1 MGRFHFLVAAGMS
14 LVLSGVVLSGS
25 GLLASEAQAAGP
37 AAAPQGT
44 VMQAQRSAATA
55 AARQALPGYLS
66 QIPEQR
72 LKDYGFET
80 SQQLAQA
87 RIDVVWPVFMPA
99 RTKGSLTRAAIERQ
113 MAGTP
118 ALWLAP
124 VWVDGRP
131 VALVTVEIAPSGKAE
146 AVGFGSA
153 FRASRIAAGLKAAGL
168 PGIRSASE
176 SVAGNTGI
184 SGITGSDGAQLR
196 LVAFYEPNREFALL
210 PGARPTAAWRW
221 FSLEGT
227 SEASAIE
234 LTDEAL
240 RLALEEIR
248 QTEPKA
254 PVGAAPPGR

>member
-1 MGRFHFLVAAGMS
+1 MSRFVDSMDWGDLRRGLLAAC
-14 LVLSGVVLSGS
+14 LAAVLTGS
-25 GLLASEAQAAGP
+25 GLVASVAQAAAP
-37 AAAPQGT
+37 AATPQRT
-44 VMQAQRSAATA
+44 AMDVQRNAATA
-55 AARQALPGYLS
+55 VARQALPGYLR

-87 RIDVVWPVFMPA
+87 RVDGVWPVFMPA
-99 RTKGSLTRAAIERQ
+99 RTKGSLTRTAIERQ
-113 MAGTP
+113 LVGAP

-131 VALVTVEIAPSGKAE
+131 VALVTVESGPGGKAE

-168 PGIRSASE
+168 RGGPGGAESGAAGLGNDRAS
-176 SVAGNTGI
+176 
-184 SGITGSDGAQLR
+184 LR
-196 LVAFYEPNREFALL
+196 LLAFYEPNREFALL
-210 PGARPTAAWRW
+210 PGSNPKAPWRW

-227 SEASAIE
+227 TEASAIE
-234 LTDEAL
+234 LSDEAL

-248 QTEPKA
+248 QTEPMA
-254 PVGAAPPGR
+254 PGGAAPPGR